1 MFVDGKLKESVEVNS
16 DSLNV
21 VVDSIV
27 GNYTKELDDYVA
39 NLKSISFSDSP
50 DMTNSEIYQ
59 SLMFISS
66 SMYSL
71 VPLMEKTF
79 LKQSIANALTEEAY
93 NTAYIGQEEGTVE
106 LKKSIANSKID
117 KEKVIALVY
126 KHASNRI
133 KNTYNAADNV
143 YSALKKI
150 ASSKVAEMQLGVSD
164 PTAKAGGLR

>member
-1 MFVDGKLKESVEVNS
+1 MFVDDKLKESVEANS

>member
-1 MFVDGKLKESVEVNS
+1 MFVDSKLKESVEVNS

-150 ASSKVAEMQLGVSD
+150 ASSKVAEMQLGM
-164 PTAKAGGLR
+164 KEQ

>member
-1 MFVDGKLKESVEVNS
+1 MFVDKGLIDTVEINS

-150 ASSKVAEMQLGVSD
+150 ASSKVAEMQLGMKETNS
-164 PTAKAGGLR
+164 

>member
-1 MFVDGKLKESVEVNS
+1 MFVDDKLKEAVEANS

-150 ASSKVAEMQLGVSD
+150 ASSKVAEMQLGV
-164 PTAKAGGLR
+164 KEQ

>member
-150 ASSKVAEMQLGVSD
+150 ASSKVAEMQLGMKE
-164 PTAKAGGLR
+164 TNN

>member
-150 ASSKVAEMQLGVSD
+150 ASSKVAEMQLGMKETNS
-164 PTAKAGGLR
+164 

>member
-1 MFVDGKLKESVEVNS
+1 MFVDDKLKEAVEANS

-21 VVDSIV
+21 VVNSIV

-150 ASSKVAEMQLGVSD
+150 ASSKVAEMQLGMKE
-164 PTAKAGGLR
+164 TNN

>member
-1 MFVDGKLKESVEVNS
+1 MFVDDKLKEAVEANS

-150 ASSKVAEMQLGVSD
+150 ASSKVAEMQLGMKETNS
-164 PTAKAGGLR
+164 

>member
-1 MFVDGKLKESVEVNS
+1 MFVDDKLKESVETNS

-27 GNYTKELDDYVA
+27 NKYTKELDDYVA

-66 SMYSL
+66 SMYCL

-150 ASSKVAEMQLGVSD
+150 ASSKVAEMQLGM
-164 PTAKAGGLR
+164 KEQ

>member
-1 MFVDGKLKESVEVNS
+1 MFVDDKLKESVETNS

-150 ASSKVAEMQLGVSD
+150 ASSKVAEMQLGM
-164 PTAKAGGLR
+164 KEQ

>member
-150 ASSKVAEMQLGVSD
+150 ASSKVAEMQLGIKETNS
-164 PTAKAGGLR
+164 

>member
-93 NTAYIGQEEGTVE
+93 NTAYIGQEDGTVE
-106 LKKSIANSKID
+106 FKKSMANSKID
-117 KEKVIALVY
+117 REKVIALVY

-133 KNTYNAADNV
+133 KNTYNAADNI

-150 ASSKVAEMQLGVSD
+150 ASAKVAEMQLGM
-164 PTAKAGGLR
+164 KEQ

>member
-1 MFVDGKLKESVEVNS
+1 MFVDDKLKESVETNS

-21 VVDSIV
+21 VVNSIV
-27 GNYTKELDDYVA
+27 NKYTKELDDYVA

-66 SMYSL
+66 SMYCL

-150 ASSKVAEMQLGVSD
+150 ASSKVAEMQLGI
-164 PTAKAGGLR
+164 KEINN

>member
-1 MFVDGKLKESVEVNS
+1 MFVDDKLKESVETNS

-27 GNYTKELDDYVA
+27 NKYTKELDDYVA

-66 SMYSL
+66 SMYCL

-117 KEKVIALVY
+117 EEKVIALVY

-133 KNTYNAADNV
+133 KNT
-143 YSALKKI
+143 
-150 ASSKVAEMQLGVSD
+150 
-164 PTAKAGGLR
+164 

>member
-150 ASSKVAEMQLGVSD
+150 ASSKVAEMQLGI
-164 PTAKAGGLR
+164 KEQ

>member
-1 MFVDGKLKESVEVNS
+1 MFVDDKLKEAVEANS

-150 ASSKVAEMQLGVSD
+150 ASSKVAEMQLGM
-164 PTAKAGGLR
+164 KEQ

>member
-27 GNYTKELDDYVA
+27 GNYTKEIDDYVA

>member
-39 NLKSISFSDSP
+39 NLKSISFRYSP

-150 ASSKVAEMQLGVSD
+150 ASSKVAEMQLGM
-164 PTAKAGGLR
+164 KEQ

>member
-150 ASSKVAEMQLGVSD
+150 ASSKVAEMQLGI
-164 PTAKAGGLR
+164 KEMNN

>member
-150 ASSKVAEMQLGVSD
+150 ASSKVAEMQLGM
-164 PTAKAGGLR
+164 KEQ

>member
-27 GNYTKELDDYVA
+27 NKYTKELDDYVA

-150 ASSKVAEMQLGVSD
+150 ASSKVAEMQLGI
-164 PTAKAGGLR
+164 KEQ

>member
-1 MFVDGKLKESVEVNS
+1 MFVDDKLKEAVEANS

-27 GNYTKELDDYVA
+27 NKYTKELDDYVA

-79 LKQSIANALTEEAY
+79 LKQ
-93 NTAYIGQEEGTVE
+93 
-106 LKKSIANSKID
+106 
-117 KEKVIALVY
+117 
-126 KHASNRI
+126 I
-133 KNTYNAADNV
+133 K
-143 YSALKKI
+143 
-150 ASSKVAEMQLGVSD
+150 
-164 PTAKAGGLR
+164 

>member
-1 MFVDGKLKESVEVNS
+1 MFVDGKLKEYVEVNS

-150 ASSKVAEMQLGVSD
+150 ASSKVAEMQLGMKETNS
-164 PTAKAGGLR
+164 

>member
-1 MFVDGKLKESVEVNS
+1 MFVDDKLKESVETNS
-16 DSLNV
+16 DYLNV

-150 ASSKVAEMQLGVSD
+150 ASSKVAEMQLGM
-164 PTAKAGGLR
+164 KEQ

>member
-1 MFVDGKLKESVEVNS
+1 MFVDDKLKESVETNS

-27 GNYTKELDDYVA
+27 NKYTKELDDYVA

-66 SMYSL
+66 SMYCL

-150 ASSKVAEMQLGVSD
+150 ASSKVAEMQLGI
-164 PTAKAGGLR
+164 KEQ